1 MEAEDKWLN
10 FNRYDLQ
17 PVFQSNHS
25 PGFTPAAQLY
35 CSNSNL
41 PSLQQCL
48 QRWEAAALEA
58 TRHVSHPHRAV
69 PWSSGQ
75 GQTSPAG
82 SRRNLSPLLFLPAAE
97 GALRAAVPSW
107 PAGRAFSSCPAAT
120 WSAGSG
126 SSPRRQG
133 PSAPTGQIPVPVCG
147 NTHGTSSPASS
158 SLLTQVQEL
167 TATGKARTSDSSEMG
182 LYGVYCSK
190 HFIILQWN
198 VLWSAKYYC

>member
-17 PVFQSNHS
+17 QCFSQTIPLVSPQQHS
-25 PGFTPAAQLY
+25 CIAPTATCLLGSSA
-35 CSNSNL
+35 CSTGKLL
-41 PSLQQCL
+41 PW
-48 QRWEAAALEA
+48 RP
-58 TRHVSHPHRAV
+58 HVSHPHRAV

-82 SRRNLSPLLFLPAAE
+82 SRRNLSPLRFLPAAE